1 MNFPIYLHVG
11 RLSLADILEYR
22 VDNIIRIGRYVLTIS
37 FALFLWI
44 AIGTE
49 TTITEINIQELIS
62 YYVAAMIIYGTSNY
76 HLDYIERDIRLGY
89 MSKYLT
95 KPVSAFW
102 YYFAHQGTV
111 ALYDVIVK
119 SILFLPFLAVMSSF
133 SVTLLLKMSIVT
145 LLLIVTFA
153 TTFSLYYCFSSL
165 AFWFQQVDSLRMTL
179 LFLGRYLSGMII
191 PFYFFPE
198 WAQKLLWWSPFPH
211 YAYTPIG
218 LLQNRVS
225 IESALQGLFIL
236 SCWGVLFYFTSR
248 YIWRYATHAY
258 EGTGI

>member
-1 MNFPIYLHVG
+1 MNLPIYLHVG

-37 FALFLWI
+37 FALFLWM
-44 AIGTE
+44 AIGNE
-49 TTITEINIQELIS
+49 TTITEINIQELIG

-102 YYFAHQGTV
+102 YYFAHQATV
-111 ALYDVIVK
+111 ALYDIIVK
-119 SILFLPFLAVMSSF
+119 SILFLPFIAFTSIF
-133 SVTLLLKMSIVT
+133 SITTVLKLSIVSLLLA
-145 LLLIVTFA
+145 VTFA

-179 LFLGRYLSGMII
+179 LFFR
-191 PFYFFPE
+191 P
-198 WAQKLLWWSPFPH
+198 LLIRH
-211 YAYTPIG
+211 DYPI
-218 LLQNRVS
+218 LLFS
-225 IESALQGLFIL
+225 
-236 SCWGVLFYFTSR
+236 
-248 YIWRYATHAY
+248 
-258 EGTGI
+258 